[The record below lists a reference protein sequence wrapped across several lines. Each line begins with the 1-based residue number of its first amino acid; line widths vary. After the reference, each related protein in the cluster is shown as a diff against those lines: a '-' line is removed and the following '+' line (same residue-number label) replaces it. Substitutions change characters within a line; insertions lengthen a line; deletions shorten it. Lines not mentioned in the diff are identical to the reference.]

1 MFQDWKLCML
11 LEFHYML
18 AGVWPLIALATC
30 ESVTCHAAIH
40 VQSAKSKLAVRLG
53 HTRSSMIEDL

>member
-1 MFQDWKLCML
+1 ML
-11 LEFHYML
+11 LAFHYML

-53 HTRSSMIEDL
+53 QTRSSMIEDL